1 MDQVQTSTL
10 LHYGFWWFNRR
21 LMEMHTQGD
30 FLWLSFLWPRTN
42 DTLWVNPCSPAPG
55 IIRNYSRL
63 SFVETSAQKQR
74 NRSKSTSEKSF
85 HVCSVQY
92 PNELVGFPT
101 HRYYRGCPTPHRQ
114 DLTIQGSSAG
124 NTTSIQP
131 QSQGICKYF
140 QEMERNKSFEFRF
153 ENLQTTTEDHKVD
166 LPWWIASLQDN
177 LASMHFQQFWV
188 PFGEFK
194 RLNSLELQ
202 AVPSDLIC
210 WNACTWSQE
219 TYCKFFHI

>member
-10 LHYGFWWFNRR
+10 LHYRFWWFNRR

-101 HRYYRGCPTPHRQ
+101 HRYYRGCPTPHRLPTSRSKGVPLETPQ
-114 DLTIQGSSAG
+114 VFNLSHKEFANISKKAWLCKSWRETNPSNSALRIYKREPKTTKLTFLDESHHSKITWPPCTSNSSG
-124 NTTSIQP
+124 CP
-131 QSQGICKYF
+131 
-140 QEMERNKSFEFRF
+140 
-153 ENLQTTTEDHKVD
+153 
-166 LPWWIASLQDN
+166 
-177 LASMHFQQFWV
+177 LAS
-188 PFGEFK
+188 
-194 RLNSLELQ
+194 S
-202 AVPSDLIC
+202 
-210 WNACTWSQE
+210 NAS
-219 TYCKFFHI
+219 IR